1 MFVCVFERAF
11 KKYRS
16 LFKEVVSWRLPQPA
30 TLLKKR
36 LWRRVF
42 SCELCEISKNT
53 FSYRTPPLAASL
65 FSSLSSITIFQK
77 ICNTTYILKIHAKIV
92 KGATKL
98 YFTHYLC
105 VVILFSNKVGFRQI
119 CIFYLISWKTVT
131 YQ

>member
-1 MFVCVFERAF
+1 MFVCFFESVF

-16 LFKEVVSWRLPQPA
+16 LFKEVLYWMLPQAA

-53 FSYRTPPLAASL
+53 FSYRTPPLAASV
-65 FSSLSSITIFQK
+65 FSSLSSITISQK
-77 ICNTTYILKIHAKIV
+77 ICNTTYILKRHVKII

-98 YFTHYLC
+98 YFTHYSC
-105 VVILFSNKVGFRQI
+105 VAILFSNKVEFRQI

>member
-1 MFVCVFERAF
+1 MFACFFERVF

-16 LFKEVVSWRLPQPA
+16 LFKEVVYWRLPQPA

-53 FSYRTPPLAASL
+53 FSYRTPSLAASV
-65 FSSLSSITIFQK
+65 FSSLSSITISQK
-77 ICNTTYILKIHAKIV
+77 NCNTTCILKRHVKII

-98 YFTHYLC
+98 YFTHYSC
-105 VVILFSNKVGFRQI
+105 VAILFSNKVEFRQI